1 MARVTT
7 LRQSGRAG
15 AGGAGAVTSLRKAR
29 PVELSR
35 TVDVQV
41 RTDVD
46 DMLFKVPATPDR

>member
-46 DMLFKVPATPDR
+46 DMLYEVPATPDR